1 LFSVKFTLGVVERS
15 KEAIMRAS
23 CLIPVMLAGLFLAG
37 PAGAESSEPFSRA
50 DPIIEQLLQ
59 PENILRGRFTEEDV
73 TEIFAMVRFNLAGKR
88 VEPSERLKKKMEAL
102 GESLQARGA
111 LVGMLLLNELEES
124 MKQMV
129 RELNR
134 QPGAI

>member
-1 LFSVKFTLGVVERS
+1 
-15 KEAIMRAS
+15 MRTAS
-23 CLIPVMLAGLFLAG
+23 IITAGFLALMLAG
-37 PAGAESSEPFSRA
+37 PSWAESTEPFSRV

-73 TEIFAMVRFNLAGKR
+73 TEIFAMIRSNMAGKQ

-102 GESLQARGA
+102 GASLQARGA
-111 LVGMLLLNELEES
+111 LVGMLLLNELEAS
-124 MKQMV
+124 VKQMV

>member
-1 LFSVKFTLGVVERS
+1 LGVVERS
-15 KEAIMRAS
+15 KEAIMRATR
-23 CLIPVMLAGLFLAG
+23 LIPAMLAALLLAG
-37 PAGAESSEPFSRA
+37 PAWAESTEPFSRV

-59 PENILRGRFTEEDV
+59 PENILQGRFTEEDV
-73 TEIFAMVRFNLAGKR
+73 SEIFAMIRSNMAGKQ

-102 GESLQARGA
+102 GASLQARGA
-111 LVGMLLLNELEES
+111 LIGMLLLNELEENV
-124 MKQMV
+124 KQMV

>member
-1 LFSVKFTLGVVERS
+1 LGVVERS
-15 KEAIMRAS
+15 KEAIMRATR
-23 CLIPVMLAGLFLAG
+23 LIPTMLAALLLAG
-37 PAGAESSEPFSRA
+37 PAWAESTEPFSRA
-50 DPIIEQLLQ
+50 DPVIEQLLQ

-73 TEIFAMVRFNLAGKR
+73 TEIFAMIRSGMTGKQ
-88 VEPSERLKKKMEAL
+88 VEPSERLKKKIEAL

-124 MKQMV
+124 VKQMV

-134 QPGAI
+134 KPGAI

>member
-1 LFSVKFTLGVVERS
+1 
-15 KEAIMRAS
+15 MRAIF
-23 CLIPVMLAGLFLAG
+23 LIPAMLAALFLAG
-37 PAGAESSEPFSRA
+37 PSWAESTEPLSRV

-59 PENILRGRFTEEDV
+59 PENILRGQFTEQDV
-73 TEIFAMVRFNLAGKR
+73 TEIFTIIRSNMAGKQ
-88 VEPSERLKKKMEAL
+88 VEPSKRLKKKMEAF
-102 GESLQARGA
+102 GQSLHVRGA

-129 RELNR
+129 RELNQ